1 MSGLHIDSVVKH
13 YGNKQI
19 LTDIFVSC
27 QVGEIIG
34 LLGGN
39 GSGKSTLL
47 KIVFGAMSADNKFVK
62 AGEKHIIGVED
73 CIKRIKYLPQDSFLP
88 NHISIRKVISMF
100 CNRRQIQIIENN
112 ELFKPLLNKKTYQLS
127 GGERRLLELYL
138 IIYAEAEYILLDE
151 PFNGLDPL
159 HKEEVMGLIKEQSKE
174 KGFII
179 TDHDYRNVMNVAT
192 KIILLHDGNVK
203 NIKNKEELVRWG
215 YVPENT
221 FR

>member
-1 MSGLHIDSVVKH
+1 MNGLHIDSVVKH

-47 KIVFGAMSADNKFVK
+47 KIVFGAESADNKFVK
-62 AGEKHIIGVED
+62 IGEKHIYDVKD
-73 CIKRIKYLPQDSFLP
+73 CKGRIKYLPQDSFLP
-88 NHISIRKVISMF
+88 NHISIKKVISIF
-100 CNRRQIQIIENN
+100 CNNEQTRIIENN
-112 ELFKPLLNKKTYQLS
+112 ELFKSLLSKNTYQLS

-138 IIYAEAEYILLDE
+138 IIYAEAEYVLLDE

-159 HKEEVMGLIKEQSKE
+159 HKEEVMALIKEQSKE

-192 KIILLHDGNVK
+192 KIILLHDGNAK
-203 NIKNKEELVRWG
+203 NIENKEELVKWG
-215 YVPENT
+215 YIPENT